1 MTFQTGASLKSD
13 EPIRT
18 ASQDQLARGHL
29 VEVIGQHILHADAP
43 ESVVVA
49 LNAPWGGG
57 KSSFLNLLE
66 ERLAPPAPDGAE
78 GDERPIIVPF
88 NPWHYTNVEQVV
100 RMFFGEL
107 ARGIGTSRRKELGK
121 KIGGLLLRG
130 AGSLV
135 GLVHTGVGGV
145 LKEVGGALDVEK
157 GLPEIKQELD
167 KLIPQLG
174 QRVVVFVDDI
184 DRLERDTMRLL
195 FRMIRLNADFANV
208 TYVLAFDRLVVEKN
222 LDEPNGI
229 RGRDYLEK
237 IIQVSFDIPE
247 PEAATRHRILFREL
261 DSVIGSMKTKPLEA
275 HRWANLFH
283 SGFKE
288 HFRTIRHIKRYTN
301 GLRLTLAPV
310 AEEVDLVDFLAVEL
324 IRVFHP
330 EVYQGI
336 AAGKDLLAPIR
347 SGAVETNDR
356 LREWIEA
363 LCATAAVGFREN
375 VRDVLRQLFPEL
387 GRVYANTYS
396 SGFRDQWR
404 RDCRVC
410 SSEVFDK
417 FFLLAVPEGDVSE
430 VAMRGFVDGLGDL
443 AQTKEFLARTLE
455 DGRARRVLE
464 RVQDFTKDLP
474 STSAASLARTLFDV
488 GDSLRFE
495 SRGVFDI
502 VSSWLVP
509 QVIYQCLA
517 RVPTEDERR
526 DLLLSSVKNGGA
538 LYTLVQE
545 TELAQPTDEERRGP
559 PTFTSQAHWDPIRAA
574 ARERLEQA
582 HRDGSL
588 WSVYKL
594 EYVLIVWSRWT
605 TPEAVR
611 AAIDAH
617 IVDDHALVTF
627 LGAFVDNAHSY
638 SLGDKVSR
646 KHVRL
651 SRKNLEG
658 FLDIEAAT
666 VRLRTLAAGDSD
678 LAEVAGEMASHLEK
692 PQERWD
698 G

>member
-1 MTFQTGASLKSD
+1 MKEA
-13 EPIRT
+13 
-18 ASQDQLARGHL
+18 
-29 VEVIGQHILHADAP
+29 
-43 ESVVVA
+43 
-49 LNAPWGGG
+49 
-57 KSSFLNLLE
+57 
-66 ERLAPPAPDGAE
+66 DGALE
-78 GDERPIIVPF
+78 
-88 NPWHYTNVEQVV
+88 
-100 RMFFGEL
+100 
-107 ARGIGTSRRKELGK
+107 
-121 KIGGLLLRG
+121 
-130 AGSLV
+130 
-135 GLVHTGVGGV
+135 
-145 LKEVGGALDVEK
+145 VEK
-157 GLPEIKQELD
+157 SLPTIKHELD
-167 KLIPQLG
+167 NLIPQLG

-208 TYVLAFDRLVVEKN
+208 TYVLAFDRIVVEKN
-222 LDEPNGI
+222 LDEPHGI

-261 DSVIGSMKTKPLEA
+261 DSVIGSMKTRPLDG

-283 SGFKE
+283 SGFKD

-336 AAGKDLLAPIR
+336 SAGKEQLAPMR
-347 SGAVETNDR
+347 SGAVENTDR
-356 LREWIEA
+356 LRDWIEGV
-363 LCATAAVGFREN
+363 CATASPGFLEH
-375 VRDVLRQLFPEL
+375 VRDVLRQIFPEL
-387 GRVYANTYS
+387 GRIYANTYS

-417 FFLLAVPEGDVSE
+417 FFLLAVPEGEVSE
-430 VAMRGFVDGLGDL
+430 VAMRTFVEGLRDL
-443 AQTKEFLARTLE
+443 AQTKSFLARTLE

-464 RVQDFTKDLP
+464 RVQDFTKDL
-474 STSAASLARTLFDV
+474 SATSAASLVRVLFDA

-502 VSSWLVP
+502 ASSWLVP
-509 QVIYQCLA
+509 QAVYQCLA

-526 DLLLSSVKNGGA
+526 DLLLDSVKNGEA

-545 TELAQPTDEERRGP
+545 TEIAQPTDEERHGP
-559 PTFTSQAHWDPIRAA
+559 PTFTSRAHWEPIRAA
-574 ARERLEQA
+574 ALARIEQA
-582 HRDGSL
+582 HCDGSL

-605 TPEAVR
+605 TPETVR

-617 IVDDHALVTF
+617 IIDDHALVTF
-627 LGAFVDNAHSY
+627 LGAFVDNSHSY
-638 SLGDKVSR
+638 SLGDKISR
-646 KHVRL
+646 KHIRL
-651 SRKNLEG
+651 SRKNLAG
-658 FLDIEAAT
+658 FLDIEAAA
-666 VRLRTLAAGDSD
+666 VRLRTIAAGDND
-678 LAEVAGEMASHLEK
+678 LAEVAGEMVSHLEK
-692 PQERWD
+692 PLERWD